1 MRSELFS
8 AENLEK
14 ESAQPGLRL
23 QNSKLLKAELNGEFM
38 ARTGS
43 MVAYQGQVQF
53 QALGSGG
60 IGKFL
65 KQKLTGE
72 GVPLMRISGRGDV
85 FLADRAADVHLIDLE
100 QGDALSINGANVLAF
115 DSSLQYDIKMVQGA
129 GMFGGGLFNSVFTGQ
144 GKVAITCDG
153 QPIVIPVQ
161 PNYPVFVDTDAII
174 GWSANL
180 QTSIHRSQGLKS
192 ILKGGSGEM
201 FQIVFNGQGYVIIQP
216 SEGISGQSSSGTG
229 GR

>member
-1 MRSELFS
+1 MRGDIFGSE
-8 AENLEK
+8 NM
-14 ESAQPGLRL
+14 AQAAQAPGMSL
-23 QNSKLLKAELNGEFM
+23 QHKKCVKYAVNGEVLAKQGAM
-38 ARTGS
+38 I
-43 MVAYQGQVQF
+43 AYRGNIQIETKSQGV
-53 QALGSGG
+53 GN
-60 IGKFL
+60 FL
-65 KQKLTGE
+65 KRQFTGE
-72 GVPLMRISGRGDV
+72 GLSLMVCRGQGEVWFAD
-85 FLADRAADVHLIDLE
+85 LAHDCFILDLE
-100 QGDALSINGANVLAF
+100 QGDALSINGRNVLVF
-115 DSSLQYDIKMVQGA
+115 DPSLQYDIKMVQGA

-216 SEGISGQSSSGTG
+216 SEGYSGQSSTGTG